1 MDRKGSG
8 WLLEDQFHGDRDL
21 ALLWGV
27 RDTAAARRVYWTS
40 TRGINSMKHLLTGVG
55 MVAALALSAATWAQP
70 TSPGGNAVGMP
81 GPNPGGPGLTPYTT
95 GPGQAPPPYM
105 PPPPATMAPAASM
118 PPSAA
123 YQSPS
128 SAPPTY
134 PSQRQTRSYNRTG
147 TRPGGYSA
155 DHSANQL
162 NHAELSRL
170 QEGSY
175 SNFPAPSY
183 PPPPPP
189 YGAPHP
195 YGPYPYGAYPYAP
208 YPYRP

>member
-1 MDRKGSG
+1 LDQQHETSSDRR
-8 WLLEDQFHGDRDL
+8 RDGCRSRSFSAHL
-21 ALLWGV
+21 A
-27 RDTAAARRVYWTS
+27 S
-40 TRGINSMKHLLTGVG
+40 
-55 MVAALALSAATWAQP
+55 WAQP
-70 TSPGGNAVGMP
+70 TSPGGDIVGMP

-105 PPPPATMAPAASM
+105 PPPPATMAPPASM

-162 NHAELSRL
+162 NQAELSRL
-170 QEGSY
+170 QAGSY

-183 PPPPPP
+183 PSPPPP
-189 YGAPHP
+189 YGAPYP